1 MLKIEDSSPGWRRL
15 AVLLALATA
24 ISPLAGHLSAGSL
37 EKEVREIGSRLEL
50 FVDDWLIGRMDHVRL
65 ALHRPQPAEVAVD
78 FNKGWEGEYSA
89 YVTVFPDGDLFR
101 MYYRG
106 VGAEQDAK
114 QVTCYAESRDGIHW
128 RRPSLDIHEFE
139 GSRANNIVWVEKG
152 SHNFAP
158 FKDANPDAS
167 PDQRYKALAGGPL
180 RALVSADGLH
190 WKILK
195 EDVISDGAFDSQNL
209 GFWDPLRQ
217 EYVAFY
223 RDFIRPAAGAQ
234 EAPFTG
240 VRAIK
245 TATSQNFVDWSEGRW
260 LDYLDAPLEHFYTNA
275 ITAYARAPH
284 IYLGFPKRFVPTRIV
299 VEADEALFQGYLQE
313 LRSSGNEER
322 LRRTKERAKARNMT
336 LEESYRLGLFGGVSD
351 AVLISS
357 RDGFHFQRTFREGF
371 VRAGLDQGN
380 WGHRNNMTAWG
391 ILQTGPEEL
400 SLYLGEHYE
409 LPTCRLRRHTL
420 RLDGF
425 TSVQAGFAE
434 GSFLTNPLTFTGK
447 ELVLNYSTSAV
458 GFIKVELQDE
468 LSRPIPGFSMD
479 VCPEIY
485 GDQVERV
492 VSWEEGSGLGKLAGK
507 KVRLKVQMKDADL
520 YSIRFR

>member
-1 MLKIEDSSPGWRRL
+1 MPKIGNSSSGWLRMVVL
-15 AVLLALATA
+15 GLLTIAV
-24 ISPLAGHLSAGSL
+24 SPLAGRIAAGSH
-37 EKEVREIGSRLEL
+37 EKEVRKIGSRLEL

-65 ALHRPQPAEVAVD
+65 ALHRPRPAEVAMD

-106 VGAEQDAK
+106 VGSEQEAK

-128 RRPSLDIHEFE
+128 TRPSLDIHQFE
-139 GSRANNIVWVEKG
+139 GSGANNIVWVDKG

-158 FKDANPDAS
+158 FKDSNPNVS

-190 WKILK
+190 WKLLK
-195 EDVISDGAFDSQNL
+195 EKVISDGAFDSQNL
-209 GFWDPLRQ
+209 GFWDPLRK

-223 RDFIRPAAGAQ
+223 RDFIRPAGGSQ
-234 EAPFTG
+234 KTPFTG

-245 TATSQNFVDWSEGRW
+245 TATSQNFVDWTEGRW

-275 ITAYARAPH
+275 IAPYARAPH

-299 VEADEALFQGYLQE
+299 VESDEALFQNYMKE
-313 LRSSGNEER
+313 LRSSGNEKR
-322 LRRTKERAKARNMT
+322 LQRAKERAKARNMT

-357 RDGFHFQRTFREGF
+357 RDGLRFQRTFREGF

-380 WGHRNNMTAWG
+380 WGNRNNMTAWG
-391 ILQTGPEEL
+391 ILQTSPEEL
-400 SLYLGEHYE
+400 SIYLGEHYK

-425 TSVQAGFAE
+425 ASVQAGFAE
-434 GSFLTNPLTFTGK
+434 GSFLTNPLTFTGR
-447 ELVLNYSTSAV
+447 ELLLNYSTSAV
-458 GFIKVELQDE
+458 GFIRVELQDE
-468 LSRPIPGFSMD
+468 LSRPVPGFSLD
-479 VCPEIY
+479 ACPEIY
-485 GDQVERV
+485 GDQVKRV
-492 VSWEEGSGLGKLAGK
+492 VSWKEGSDLSRWSGK
-507 KVRLKVQMKDADL
+507 KVRLKFQMKDADL

>member
-1 MLKIEDSSPGWRRL
+1 MPKIGNSSSGWLWL
-15 AVLLALATA
+15 AVLLFLA
-24 ISPLAGHLSAGSL
+24 ISTSPFAGHLSAGSL
-37 EKEVREIGSRLEL
+37 EQEVREIGSRLEL

-65 ALHRPQPAEVAVD
+65 ALHRPQPAEVVMD

-139 GSRANNIVWVEKG
+139 GSKANNIVWVEKG

-158 FKDANPDAS
+158 FKDSNPDAS

-223 RDFIRPAAGAQ
+223 RDFIRPAAGSQ

-299 VEADEALFQGYLQE
+299 VEADEALFQGYLRE

-391 ILQTGPEEL
+391 ILQTGAEEL

-409 LPTCRLRRHTL
+409 LSTCRLRRHTL

-492 VSWEEGSGLGKLAGK
+492 VSWKEGSGLGKLAGK